1 MTLKQKTI
9 LIAPNSFKECADSVE
24 IANLIEQNLT
34 ELSNYKLIKR
44 PISDGGDGFLEVCKN
59 NYGLEILGYEIS
71 TPFDNSKFLC
81 EVGYDKKNRRV
92 YIESANVLGLKVIPK
107 DKRRPVNLSSK
118 GLGDLLLILNNEV
131 SKGKILLDE
140 VVIGVGG
147 TGINDLGLGM
157 CSRFGL
163 KIINN
168 MNHELEI
175 IPNNFSSVEKL
186 LWNKTMFPFKIKVIT
201 DVDNPLLGENG
212 ATKVFGK
219 QKGLSDKQIITIENG
234 FDKIYNLLVYNK
246 LCDSSKRL
254 SGAGG
259 GLAAGLEIFFNAEIV
274 QSYKFI
280 LELVN
285 DDNLYNIDAVITG
298 EGAFD
303 SQSMMKKATGS
314 ILEVFNKKSIPIF
327 LCSGTISDETFK
339 NLRENVKAIE
349 LIKYFSSK
357 EESMKKYK
365 EGIRS
370 ACREIVNILEN

>member
-1 MTLKQKTI
+1 MSLQRKTI

-24 IANLIEQNLT
+24 IANLIEKNLAD
-34 ELSNYKLIKR
+34 LSNYNLIKK

-59 NYGLEILGYEIS
+59 NYGLEILEYEIS
-71 TPFDNSKFLC
+71 TPYDNSKFVC
-81 EVGYDKKNRRV
+81 EAGYDKKNRRV

-107 DKRRPVNLSSK
+107 DKRHPANLSSK
-118 GLGDLLLILNNEV
+118 GLGELLSILNNDV
-131 SKGKILLDE
+131 SEGKILLDE
-140 VVIGVGG
+140 VVIGIGG

-163 KIINN
+163 NIFDS
-168 MNHELEI
+168 MNREMEI
-175 IPNNFSSVEKL
+175 IPKNFYNASRIFWDKIIL
-186 LWNKTMFPFKIKVIT
+186 PFKIKVII

-219 QKGLSDKQIITIENG
+219 QKGLLDEEIITIENG
-234 FDKIYNLLVYNK
+234 FNKIYNLFINNRLYNP
-246 LCDSSKRL
+246 SKEL

-280 LELVN
+280 LELLN
-285 DDNLYNIDAVITG
+285 DEILENISAVVTG

-314 ILEVFNKKSIPIF
+314 ILEIFGNKNIPIF
-327 LCSGTISDETFK
+327 LCSGTISCKTLK
-339 NLRENVKAIE
+339 NLTANVKAIQ
-349 LIKYFSSK
+349 LIKYFSSQ
-357 EESMKKYK
+357 EESVKMYK
-365 EGIRS
+365 EGIKY
-370 ACREIVNILEN
+370 ACSEIVDILGN